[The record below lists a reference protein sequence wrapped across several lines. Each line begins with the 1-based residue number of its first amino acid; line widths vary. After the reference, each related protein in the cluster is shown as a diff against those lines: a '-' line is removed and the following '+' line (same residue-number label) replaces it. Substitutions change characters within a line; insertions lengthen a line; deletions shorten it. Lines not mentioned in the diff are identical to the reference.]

1 MIQITL
7 IKLLYIDFILS
18 TIKHNFNYIL
28 VQTQQLTLKQSVKYF
43 PRFFIIKNINI
54 VTEVV
59 FMYVLLNLNI
69 FII

>member
-7 IKLLYIDFILS
+7 IILLYIDFILS

-43 PRFFIIKNINI
+43 PRFFIKNINI